1 MLVWVTLLLLAWPLL
16 WAPRSL
22 PGAPPKR
29 TLLLGHRGVRGSL
42 PENSLAAFE
51 RALDELDGLETDLQ
65 RSADGVLVLY
75 HDFALPDGRVL
86 AKLRCAELHEADA
99 QMPTLE
105 ALFVLARG
113 YPHALLN
120 LELKTRGWRTGGLE
134 RAAATAVR
142 DSGLSARV
150 LVSSFNPL
158 SLVRL
163 RLYAPELRTAL
174 LYSPEGPR
182 WLRGNRSA
190 RLVARILHA
199 DALHPHFSVVDAPLA
214 RWARLRGAMLNVWT
228 VNRAAEVKRL
238 TRLDVNGLMA
248 DDPAALKDA
257 FEEATWSLT
266 PNTPIAPG

>member
-1 MLVWVTLLLLAWPLL
+1 LLVWVILLLLVWPAL
-16 WAPRSL
+16 WAPRAL
-22 PGAPPKR
+22 PGVPAGR

-42 PENSLAAFE
+42 PENTLVAFE

-65 RSADGVLVLY
+65 RSRDGHLVLY
-75 HDFALPDGRVL
+75 HDFTLPDGRTL
-86 AKLRCAELHEADA
+86 STLRCAELREAEPHL
-99 QMPTLE
+99 PTLE
-105 ALFVLARG
+105 ALFVLAHG

-142 DSGLSARV
+142 DSCLSARV

-158 SLVRL
+158 SLARL

-182 WLRGNRSA
+182 WLRGNGSA
-190 RLVARILHA
+190 RLIARLLHT
-199 DALHPHFSVVDAPLA
+199 DALHPHHSLVDAPLV
-214 RWARLRGAMLNVWT
+214 RWARARSVMLNTWT

-238 TRLDVNGLMA
+238 TQLDVNGLMA
-248 DDPAALKDA
+248 DDPAVLKDA

-266 PNTPIAPG
+266 PNTPNTPG